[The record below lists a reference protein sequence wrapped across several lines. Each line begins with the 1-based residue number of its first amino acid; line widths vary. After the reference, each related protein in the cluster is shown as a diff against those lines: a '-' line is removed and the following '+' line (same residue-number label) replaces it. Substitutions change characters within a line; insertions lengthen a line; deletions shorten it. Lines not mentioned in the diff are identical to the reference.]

1 MSDSTA
7 SLARSSAGMAAGTIA
22 SRVLGMVRASMQ
34 GAVIGLAGLS
44 ADAFD
49 VANTLPNL
57 LYLLLAGGVLNAV
70 LVPQITRASAQ
81 ADGGE
86 DYVNRLLTLAITAMA
101 VLTLVVTAAAGLLV
115 HLFAN
120 FRSPATVTL
129 SISFALICLPQV
141 FFYGLYTLLGQVL
154 NARGRFAGYMWAP
167 VLANVVAIVGLGI
180 FLARGY
186 PHPPTVAQWTPGM
199 IALLAGSATLG
210 IVVQALFLIIPL
222 RRSGFRYRPRWGFR
236 GVGLRTAS
244 KVAGWTFAALG
255 VSQLGFVVTSRVLT
269 RATALGAQQQVEA
282 AGKASYSTA
291 FLLFMLPHSL
301 VTVSLVT
308 ALFTRMSRAAHTGD
322 IGEVREDIS
331 RGLRLTAVATVP
343 ATVLTIVLGNAIV
356 GTLFFRNTAS
366 SVHVVALV
374 MMAMMLGL
382 VPFGFL
388 YLLQRVYYAFEDART
403 PFKLQVIVTVV
414 ATAGNLLAALLPV
427 GWMGVGVG
435 LSQTASNLVA
445 AVVGVVWLRRRL
457 GGLSLGDVRR
467 TYARLGAAAL
477 GAGVAAY
484 LVRLGVAPLV
494 GGHLQFLV
502 ELVVAGGVF
511 AVVYLVLA
519 RLMRVRE
526 IDDLFAPL
534 VSRVRRALP
543 GG

>member
-154 NARGRFAGYMWAP
+154 NARARFAGYMWAP

-366 SVHVVALV
+366 SVHVVAMV

-388 YLLQRVYYAFEDART
+388 YLLQRVYYAFEDAKT

-414 ATAGNLLAALLPV
+414 ATVGNLLAALLPV

-445 AVVGVVWLRRRL
+445 AVVGVVWLRHKL
-457 GGLSLGDVRR
+457 GGLPLGDVRR
-467 TYARLGAAAL
+467 TYLRLGAAAL

-494 GGHLQFLV
+494 GGRLQSLV

-511 AVVYLVLA
+511 AMVDLVLA

-526 IDDLFAPL
+526 IDDLFGPL
-534 VSRVRRALP
+534 LSRVRRALP
-543 GG
+543 GR

>member
-101 VLTLVVTAAAGLLV
+101 VLTVVVTAAAGLLV
-115 HLFAN
+115 HLFAS

-180 FLARGY
+180 FLARDY
-186 PHPPTVAQWTPGM
+186 PHPPAVAQWTPGM

-519 RLMRVRE
+519 RMLRVRE